1 MSDIT
6 IQHAVASQAET
17 LLKIEQA
24 AFSVYQAI
32 LDPLPSVFRETPAV
46 IQQKMDHGTFLV
58 ACDKDQIVGMVFYQ
72 RNENHVYLGRLCV
85 LQEWQGCGIA
95 RMLMQAVE
103 ERAAQFGLPTVQLA
117 VRIALP
123 QLIATYLRHGYRI
136 IGEHCHSGYTH
147 PTFVSM
153 CKTLHSGGT

>member
-6 IQHAVASQAET
+6 ICEAVAAQAAT
-17 LLKIEQA
+17 LLRIEQA
-24 AFSVYQAI
+24 TFSVYQAI

-46 IQQKMDHGTFLV
+46 IQQKMEHGTFLI
-58 ACDKDQIVGMVFYQ
+58 ACNNDQIVGMVFYQ
-72 RNENHVYLGRLCV
+72 CNEDHVYLGRLCV
-85 LQEWQGCGIA
+85 LQEWQGHGIA

-103 ERAAQFGLPTVQLA
+103 ERAAQFGMPTVQLA

-123 QLIATYLRHGYRI
+123 QLIATYMRHGYRVS
-136 IGEHCHSGYTH
+136 GEHCHPGYIH

-153 CKTLHSGGT
+153 CKTLDSGT